1 MHAICCREPAG
12 KISNGSFHGRERL
25 GNMAQADASRGIAG
39 IAGLQGATPACDSSN
54 KKHCAEFAVLPN
66 AIKQHI

>member
-1 MHAICCREPAG
+1 
-12 KISNGSFHGRERL
+12 
-25 GNMAQADASRGIAG
+25 MAENAWGTWRKPTQARGIAE